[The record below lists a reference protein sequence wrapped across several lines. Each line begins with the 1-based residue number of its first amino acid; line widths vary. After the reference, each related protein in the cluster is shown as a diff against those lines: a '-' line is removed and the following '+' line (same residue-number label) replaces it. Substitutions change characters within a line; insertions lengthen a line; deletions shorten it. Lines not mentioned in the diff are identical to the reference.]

1 MKPKFLLLTS
11 FLFIILV
18 PISSAQII
26 NGDINNDGGVTSV
39 DALIALKM
47 AVGKIN
53 EDPAA
58 DMDGDGRVTSLDA
71 YKILLLSL
79 GKEDDLFLQ
88 LSRVV
93 KNYDVGKYLT
103 DERMNWFI
111 TKDNGA
117 VITIGVIIE
126 KGKLVTFQQGPIKDP
141 TINVYTSERIVNHL
155 LETMNPEE
163 FKQAIKN
170 GDIKLEGVGFFNWIR
185 ISITSFFI

>member
-1 MKPKFLLLTS
+1 MKHRFLPLTS
-11 FLFIILV
+11 LLFII
-18 PISSAQII
+18 PASII
-26 NGDINNDGGVTSV
+26 NAQTITGDINNDEEITSV

-47 AVGKIN
+47 AVGKIG
-53 EDPAA
+53 EDPIA
-58 DMDGDGRVTSLDA
+58 DMDRDGRVTSLDA
-71 YKILLLSL
+71 YKILLLSI

-126 KGKLVTFQQGPIKDP
+126 KGKLVKFQQGPIKDP
-141 TINVYTSERIVNHL
+141 TINVYTTERIVRHL
-155 LETMNPEE
+155 LETMNPEG
-163 FKQAIKN
+163 FRQAIKN

-185 ISITSFFI
+185 ISITGFFI